1 MLKLVI
7 LNQGGKIMV
16 KQFDSLKEIQK
27 YYDKNTNT
35 YVFVENGEYIEAV
48 VFNFNLNVEAN
59 IEAYDIEALD
69 INAWDIKA
77 CNINADNIKVR
88 NIEAINIDAWNINA
102 YNIKAGDII
111 TGDIN
116 ACNIEAGDISANDI
130 SYHAVCF
137 AYDSIKCKSIKG
149 RRRNSKHFVLDGELI
164 MKEEN
169 Q

>member
-1 MLKLVI
+1 
-7 LNQGGKIMV
+7 MV
-16 KQFDSLKEIQK
+16 KQFDSLEEIQK

-35 YVFVENGEYIEAV
+35 YVFVENEEYIEVV
-48 VFNFNLNVEAN
+48 VFDFDLNVEAN
-59 IEAYDIEALD
+59 IEAYDIEACD
-69 INAWDIKA
+69 INVWNINA
-77 CNINADNIKVR
+77 CNINANNIKAR
-88 NIEAINIDAWNINA
+88 DIEACDINAWNINA

-111 TGDIN
+111 TGDIS
-116 ACNIEAGDISANDI
+116 ACNIEAGDISANNI

-149 RRRNSKHFVLDGELI
+149 RRKNSKHFVLDGELI

>member
-1 MLKLVI
+1 
-7 LNQGGKIMV
+7 MV

-35 YVFVENGEYIEAV
+35 YVFVENEEYIEVV
-48 VFNFNLNVEAN
+48 VFDFNLNIDAN
-59 IEAYDIEALD
+59 IDAYDIEALD
-69 INAWDIKA
+69 INAWNINA

-88 NIEAINIDAWNINA
+88 DINAVNIDAWNINA

-111 TGDIN
+111 TGDIS

-149 RRRNSKHFVLDGELI
+149 RRRNSKHFVLDGKLEV
-164 MKEEN
+164 E
-169 Q
+169 

>member
-1 MLKLVI
+1 
-7 LNQGGKIMV
+7 MV
-16 KQFDSLKEIQK
+16 KQFDSLEEIQK

-35 YVFVENGEYIEAV
+35 YVFAENGEYIEVV
-48 VFNFNLNVEAN
+48 VFDFNLNVEAN

-77 CNINADNIKVR
+77 CNINADNIKAW

-102 YNIKAGDII
+102 YNIKADDII
-111 TGDIN
+111 TGDIS
-116 ACNIEAGDISANDI
+116 ACNIEAGDISANNI

-149 RRRNSKHFVLDGELI
+149 RRKNSKHFVLDGELI
-164 MKEEN
+164 IKEEN

>member
-1 MLKLVI
+1 
-7 LNQGGKIMV
+7 MV

-35 YVFVENGEYIEAV
+35 YVFVENGEYIEVV
-48 VFNFNLNVEAN
+48 VFDFNLNVEAN
-59 IEAYDIEALD
+59 IDAYDIEALD
-69 INAWDIKA
+69 INAWDINA
-77 CNINADNIKVR
+77 CNINADNIKVW
-88 NIEAINIDAWNINA
+88 NINASDINAWNIDA

-111 TGDIN
+111 TGDIS

-137 AYDSIKCKSIKG
+137 AYDNIKCKSIKG
-149 RRRNSKHFVLDGELI
+149 RRKNAKHFVLDGELI
-164 MKEEN
+164 TKEEN

>member
-1 MLKLVI
+1 MI
-7 LNQGGKIMV
+7 
-16 KQFDSLKEIQK
+16 KQFNSLKEIKK
-27 YYDKNTNT
+27 YYDESTNT
-35 YVFVENGEYIEAV
+35 YVFVENEEYIEVV
-48 VFNFNLNVEAN
+48 VFDFDLNVEAN
-59 IEAYDIEALD
+59 IDAYDIEALN

-88 NIEAINIDAWNINA
+88 DIEALNINAWNIDA
-102 YNIKAGDII
+102 YNIKAEDII
-111 TGDIN
+111 TGDIS

-164 MKEEN
+164 IKEES
-169 Q
+169 QQ

>member
-1 MLKLVI
+1 MIKKF
-7 LNQGGKIMV
+7 N
-16 KQFDSLKEIQK
+16 SLKAIKK
-27 YYDKNTNT
+27 YYDESTNT
-35 YVFVENGEYIEAV
+35 YVFVENEEYIEVV
-48 VFNFNLNVEAN
+48 VFDFDLNVEAN
-59 IEAYDIEALD
+59 IDAYDIEALN

-88 NIEAINIDAWNINA
+88 DIEALNINAWNIDA
-102 YNIKAGDII
+102 YNIKAEDII
-111 TGDIN
+111 TGDIS

-164 MKEEN
+164 IKEES
-169 Q
+169 QQ